1 MRLSGW
7 QIRMGLSL
15 ILLSA
20 AVYTIHYLIFRD
32 AHHIFIYMV
41 GDIAFVF
48 TEVLLVSM
56 VLHQLMEAR
65 AKSVMLQKLNMLIG
79 VFFSEIGTKLM
90 AYFSD
95 IDPDLDAIKS
105 DLIITND
112 WAEQDFKKVGDLL
125 KKYDYKVEA
134 DRIDLDYLR
143 EFFAEKSDFLLRL
156 LENPNLLEHE
166 SFTELLQAIFH
177 LSQELN
183 ARENLHVL
191 PDSDRGH
198 LAIDIER
205 IYGLIVYQWL
215 DYMSHLKSSY
225 PYLFSLAMRANPFDQ
240 SASPVVLK

>member
-1 MRLSGW
+1 MRLSRW
-7 QIRMGLSL
+7 QIGMGLSL

-20 AVYTIHYLIFRD
+20 AVYTVHYLIFRD
-32 AHHIFIYMV
+32 VHHIFIYMV

-48 TEVLLVSM
+48 IEVLMVSM

-65 AKSVMLQKLNMLIG
+65 AKSVILQKLNMLIG

-134 DRIDLDYLR
+134 DSIDLDYLR
-143 EFFAEKSDFLLRL
+143 ELFSEKSDFLLRL

-166 SFTELLQAIFH
+166 SFTNLLQAIFH
-177 LSQELN
+177 LSQELH
-183 ARENLHVL
+183 ARENLKLL
-191 PDSDRGH
+191 PGSDREH

-205 IYGLIVYQWL
+205 IYGMIVYQWL
-215 DYMSHLKSSY
+215 DYMGHLKSNY
-225 PYLFSLAMRANPFDQ
+225 PFLFSLAMRANPFDQ
-240 SASPVVLK
+240 SASPMVLK

>member
-1 MRLSGW
+1 MRLSRW
-7 QIRMGLSL
+7 QIGMGLSL

-32 AHHIFIYMV
+32 VHHIFIYMV

-48 TEVLLVSM
+48 IEVLMVSM

-65 AKSVMLQKLNMLIG
+65 AKSVILQKLNMLIG

-112 WAEQDFKKVGDLL
+112 WVEQDFKKVGDLL
-125 KKYDYKVEA
+125 KKFDYKVEA
-134 DRIDLDYLR
+134 DSIDLDYLR
-143 EFFAEKSDFLLRL
+143 ELFSEKSDFLLRL

-166 SFTELLQAIFH
+166 SFTNLLQAIFH
-177 LSQELN
+177 LSQELL
-183 ARENLHVL
+183 ARENLKLL
-191 PDSDRGH
+191 PGSDREH
-198 LAIDIER
+198 LTIDIER
-205 IYGLIVYQWL
+205 IYGMIVYQWL
-215 DYMSHLKSSY
+215 DYMGHLKSNY
-225 PYLFSLAMRANPFDQ
+225 PYLFSLAMRANPFNQ

>member
-1 MRLSGW
+1 MKLSSW

-15 ILLSA
+15 ICLSA
-20 AVYTIHYLIFRD
+20 AAYTIHYFIFRD

-65 AKSVMLQKLNMLIG
+65 AKSVMLRKLNMLIG

-95 IDPDLDAIKS
+95 LDPDLDAIKN
-105 DLIITND
+105 DLIVTND
-112 WAEQDFKKVGDLL
+112 WAEQDFKETGNLL
-125 KKYDYKVEA
+125 KKYDYKVDA
-134 DRIDLDYLR
+134 DSIDLDYLR
-143 EFFAEKSDFLLRL
+143 EFFSEKSDFLLRL

-177 LSQELN
+177 LNQELQ
-183 ARENLHVL
+183 ARDNLNIL
-191 PDSDRGH
+191 PESDRGH

-205 IYGLIVYQWL
+205 IYALIVYEWL
-215 DYMSHLKSSY
+215 DYMSHLKSDY

>member
-1 MRLSGW
+1 MRLSRW
-7 QIRMGLSL
+7 QIGMGLSL

-20 AVYTIHYLIFRD
+20 AVYTVHYLIFRD
-32 AHHIFIYMV
+32 VHHIFIYMV

-48 TEVLLVSM
+48 IEVLMVSM

-65 AKSVMLQKLNMLIG
+65 AKSVILQKLNMLIG

-134 DRIDLDYLR
+134 DSIDLDYLR
-143 EFFAEKSDFLLRL
+143 ELFSEKSDFLLRL

-166 SFTELLQAIFH
+166 SFTNLLQAIFH
-177 LSQELN
+177 LSQELH
-183 ARENLHVL
+183 ARENLKLL
-191 PDSDRGH
+191 PGSDREH

-205 IYGLIVYQWL
+205 IYGMIVYQWL
-215 DYMSHLKSSY
+215 DYMGHLKSNY
-225 PYLFSLAMRANPFDQ
+225 PFLFSLAMRANPFDQ
-240 SASPVVLK
+240 SSSPVVLK